1 MITKDTL
8 DDLKEEFDVRNLIL
22 EKDYNTGLYKYSID
36 TLRGVQYVLS
46 RLEDIYKKQSE
57 NNYLN
62 EDSQIESGIHRE

>member
-8 DDLKEEFDVRNLIL
+8 DDLKEELDIRRLIL
-22 EKDYNTGLYKYSID
+22 DKDYNTGVYKYSLD

-57 NNYLN
+57 NN
-62 EDSQIESGIHRE
+62 EDSQIESCIHRG